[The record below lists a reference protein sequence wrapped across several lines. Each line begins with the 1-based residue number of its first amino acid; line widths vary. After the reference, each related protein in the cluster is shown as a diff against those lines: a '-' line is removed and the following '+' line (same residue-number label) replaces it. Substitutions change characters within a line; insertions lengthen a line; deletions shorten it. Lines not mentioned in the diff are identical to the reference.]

1 MGSAE
6 VNQMGLVD
14 YFQAQKNNL
23 QSALRFEP
31 FAVLFPIIHE
41 LYMNSRRLLPQD
53 KSPVFGQFLLI
64 CHKSFL
70 AAASLVGQA
79 QPDDAA
85 PITRRAIEVI
95 RLAAAVK
102 EDPARAKQW
111 AAYEERTR
119 RWKDRG
125 EGKKPKPLHISLE
138 VNHPLV
144 KGMMQTWGILSDAS
158 VHFTPEYFGSLSW
171 RKEDTSIFLNYFTN
185 DQRVIEREII
195 LLVGTHATILRVLD
209 WCLDAAFSRDG
220 EWNRLMGQAFE
231 KGKPYAA
238 QFEHAASD
246 EDDHGPES

>member
-1 MGSAE
+1 MGI
-6 VNQMGLVD
+6 VD
-14 YFQAQKNNL
+14 YFNHQKENL
-23 QSALRFEP
+23 RRAIRFEP
-31 FAVLFPIIHE
+31 FAVLFPIVDD
-41 LYMNSRRLLPQD
+41 LYRTSVRLAPKD

-70 AAASLVGQA
+70 AAASLIGQA
-79 QPDDAA
+79 QPDDAD

-102 EDPARAKQW
+102 EDPDEAKKW
-111 AAYEERTR
+111 VAFEERIQ

-125 EGKKPKPLHISLE
+125 EGKRPKPFHASPA
-138 VNHPLV
+138 VKHPPV
-144 KGMMQTWGILSDAS
+144 KELMQTWGILSDAS

-171 RKEDTSIFLNYFTN
+171 KKQETSIFLDYFIG

-209 WCLDAAFSRDG
+209 WCLDGAFSRDG

-231 KGKPYAA
+231 KGRPYAA
-238 QFEHAASD
+238 KFEPATAD
-246 EDDHGPES
+246 EEEHGREE